1 MRVVFFG
8 TPELAVPYLDAIC
21 AAGHE
26 VLAVVT
32 QPDRPAARGR
42 RLRPSPVKQAA
53 LQRGLRVLE
62 PQKASDRQ
70 FIAGIRQLALDVG
83 VVVAYGQI
91 LRPALLQTASLGF
104 VNVHYSL
111 LPELRGAAPV
121 FAALRAGLTETG
133 VTVQYMAEQL
143 DAGDIILQ
151 RVVPIL
157 EDDDQGTLTARLTAV
172 GVELLVQALELLA
185 EGRAPRVPQEHARA
199 TMVGRIEPEDCRI
212 DWTWSAA
219 EIRNLVRACTPWP
232 GAWCMWGGRRL
243 RVERVAIVQNDLKQG
258 GEPGEVVEIDRR
270 WGPVIGT
277 GAGYLVIEQL
287 RPEGRRSMTGAEFLR
302 GAHMQVGDRLS

>member
-32 QPDRPAARGR
+32 QPDRPAGRGR

-53 LQRGLRVLE
+53 RQRGLRVLE

-70 FIAGIRQLALDVG
+70 FIAGIRQLAPDLG

-111 LPELRGAAPV
+111 LPEFRGAAPV
-121 FAALRAGLTETG
+121 YAALRAGLTETG

-157 EDDDQGTLTARLTAV
+157 DDDDQGTLTARLTAV

-232 GAWCMWGGRRL
+232 GAWCMWSGRRL
-243 RVERVAIVQNDLKQG
+243 RVERVAVVQNDLKHG

-270 WGPVIGT
+270 WGPVICT